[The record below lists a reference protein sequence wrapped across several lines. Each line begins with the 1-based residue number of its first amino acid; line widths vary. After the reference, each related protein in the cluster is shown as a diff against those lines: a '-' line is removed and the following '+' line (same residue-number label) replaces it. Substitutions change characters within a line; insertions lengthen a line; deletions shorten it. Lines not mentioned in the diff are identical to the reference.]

1 MKTTSWN
8 FFFLT
13 CNIFLE
19 IKSFPPSFISFV
31 LFFSLSL
38 YVLKIFPQHTPLGK
52 LETLKRR
59 KSISGSFSL
68 RDLNVTWPRSAGARG
83 TILPKIYLVSVLTDG
98 GWMSLLPLFL
108 RFLVNLFSHYIII
121 TDNFYRDFKMVK
133 ICLLL
138 LIDF

>member
-1 MKTTSWN
+1 MKTTLKF

-108 RFLVNLFSHYIII
+108 RFLVNLFSHCIII